1 MISNLMFTPFFFVF
15 FLVTIFTPVISRK
28 ILNLLSILLA
38 IKHLQ
43 TDIAVSNQ

>member
-1 MISNLMFTPFFFVF
+1 MISNLMFTPFF